1 MRLGSEFVKAL
12 DTLAEE
18 RGLDV
23 NVIISTLEAAL
34 LSAYNRKYHPF
45 STTGNSEKY
54 TEIKIDH
61 DTGEI
66 TVKELRKV
74 VEELKDPEKE
84 ITLDDALAIDRTA
97 EVGKIIRIERNTSDF
112 GRIAAQTAR
121 QVISQ
126 RLRDEERRVV
136 YSAFADRVGDLVSG
150 IVFKAEGDQII
161 VHINDK
167 TDALLPRRERI
178 NGERYIPG
186 STMKFYVLDVKNNVR
201 GPRITV
207 SRTHPGLLKRLM
219 ELEIPEIQEGV
230 IEIKGVVR
238 DGGMREGGMQAKV
251 ALVTLDPDVDP
262 VGACVGNGG
271 ARIKAVSSALKN
283 EKIDIVVYS
292 NDPLV
297 YIKNA
302 LLPAQVARVEPVL
315 DHEREATAYVYPDQL
330 SLAIGKAGQN
340 VRLAAKLTG
349 WKVNIATIEPDRMP
363 TLKDIFHDV
372 FTDDEKH

>member
-34 LSAYNRKYHPF
+34 LSAYNRKYHPL
-45 STTGNSEKY
+45 SATGASEKY
-54 TEIKIDH
+54 TEIKINH

-66 TVKELRKV
+66 TVSELRKV
-74 VEELKDPEKE
+74 VDELKDPEKE
-84 ITLDDALAIDRTA
+84 ITLDDALAIDSTA
-97 EVGKIIRIERNTSDF
+97 EIGQTIRIERNPSDF

-126 RLRDEERRVV
+126 RLRDEERRIV
-136 YSAFADRVGDLVSG
+136 YSEFADRVGDLVSG
-150 IVFKAEGDQII
+150 VVFKAEGDQII

-178 NGERYIPG
+178 NGEKYIPG

-230 IEIKGVVR
+230 IEVKGVVR
-238 DGGMREGGMQAKV
+238 DGGMRAKV
-251 ALVTLDPDVDP
+251 SLVSLDPDVDP

-315 DHEREATAYVYPDQL
+315 DHEREATAYVYQDQL

-349 WKVNIATIEPDRMP
+349 WKVNIETIEPDRMP

-372 FTDDEKH
+372 FTDDEKK